1 MDVAI
6 LPFITAFAGVLGKI
20 FYDKLTSANL
30 KYEIEYPYPTE
41 DNLVSPIRI
50 FSPLGKTLHD
60 IKIRIEFNGP
70 VQNITTKTNLAD
82 TISYSF
88 ENRTMTSKIDRL
100 NKGDFVFY
108 FIKVA
113 DINENPI
120 NQISVNS
127 DEVKGKEFD
136 REKNNKLFG
145 LVEIML
151 GVVFGIAIGLIISI
165 VTLFYF
171 MKSY

>member
-1 MDVAI
+1 MDDI
-6 LPFITAFAGVLGKI
+6 IIPFITAFAVVLGKI

-30 KYEIEYPYPTE
+30 RYEIDYPYPTE
-41 DNLVSPIRI
+41 DNLLSPIRI
-50 FSPLGKTLHD
+50 FNPKGKTLHD

-70 VQNITTKTNLAD
+70 IQNITTKTNLAD

-88 ENRTMTSKIDRL
+88 ENRTMSSKIDRL
-100 NKGDFVFY
+100 NEGDFVYY

-136 REKNNKLFG
+136 REKNNQFFG
-145 LVEIML
+145 LLDIML
-151 GVVFGIAIGLIISI
+151 GVVFGIAIGLLLSSAI
-165 VTLFYF
+165 VLIY
-171 MKSY
+171 M